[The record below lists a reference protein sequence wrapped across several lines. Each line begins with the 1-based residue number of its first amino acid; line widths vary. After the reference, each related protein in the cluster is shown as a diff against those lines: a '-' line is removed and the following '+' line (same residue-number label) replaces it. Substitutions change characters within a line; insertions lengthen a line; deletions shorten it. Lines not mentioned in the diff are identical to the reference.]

1 MIGCPSLMG
10 DGAAGIS
17 AALRS
22 VDCRTGEATSYA
34 FGRLFGADGR
44 LLPALTLLLTIYVAL
59 FAIGLL
65 TGRTRIGVAALT
77 PRMLTLGLV
86 LTFATS
92 WAAYQNVIWTL
103 ATGAPDQI
111 ASLVAGSHGSAT
123 TAFADRLDRL
133 FAGVADAAQAAAK
146 PAATT
151 ETGITPA
158 TPVVGG
164 FSASTVLWLSALML
178 LLGTVG
184 VLITSKIA
192 LAAML
197 ALGPVFI
204 VFSLFRGTRGLFEG
218 WLKAVVLF
226 ACVPLFAVLIG
237 GGAVIAMEPIVSG
250 IAGEGGEPSSRA
262 VAVLFLGSAVY
273 CALMVMAIKTA
284 TTLVAGWRL
293 PGGDRET
300 NAAGASAQAVTN
312 AVAARPP
319 MLIQGGMAQTAT
331 ASSGDERVRGIVAS
345 LAAPADS
352 GGGGTGGGGMGRAR
366 ESAQIIPIGGATPPA
381 VRIDHRVQGLGS
393 RFRERPAIRSKEQIS

>member
-1 MIGCPSLMG
+1 MIACPSLVT
-10 DGAAGIS
+10 DGATGIS

-34 FGRLFGADGR
+34 FGRLFGADGK
-44 LLPALTLLLTIYVAL
+44 LLPALTFLLTIYVAL

-92 WAAYQNVIWTL
+92 WAAYQNVIWML

-111 ASLVAGSHGSAT
+111 ASLVAGTHGSAT

-133 FAGVADAAQAAAK
+133 FAAVADAAQAAAQ
-146 PAATT
+146 PAPTT

-158 TPVVGG
+158 TPTVGG
-164 FSASTVLWLSALML
+164 FSASTVLWLSALLL

-204 VFSLFRGTRGLFEG
+204 VLSLFRGTRGLFEG
-218 WLKAVVLF
+218 WLKGVVLF
-226 ACVPLFAVLIG
+226 ATVPLFAVLIG
-237 GGAVIAMEPIVSG
+237 GAAVIAMEPIVSG
-250 IAGEGGEPSSRA
+250 IAGEGGQPSSRA
-262 VAVLFLGSAVY
+262 VAVLFLGASVY

-293 PGGDRET
+293 PGASREEGALG
-300 NAAGASAQAVTN
+300 AATPVYAAASAGQLS
-312 AVAARPP
+312 
-319 MLIQGGMAQTAT
+319 MLMQGGMAPSTT
-331 ASSGDERVRGIVAS
+331 ASSGDERVRSIVAS
-345 LAAPADS
+345 LPVPTDAGGGP
-352 GGGGTGGGGMGRAR
+352 GGGGLGRAR
-366 ESAQIIPIGGATPPA
+366 QSAQIIPIVGATPPA
-381 VRIDHRVQGLGS
+381 TRIDHRVQGLGS
-393 RFRERPAIRSKEQIS
+393 RFRERPAVRSKEQIS

>member
-1 MIGCPSLMG
+1 MIACPSLMS

-22 VDCRTGEATSYA
+22 VDCHTGEATSYA

-44 LLPALTLLLTIYVAL
+44 LLTALTLLLTIYVAL

-92 WAAYQNVIWTL
+92 WAAYQNVIWML

-133 FAGVADAAQAAAK
+133 FAAVADAAQAASK
-146 PAATT
+146 PAPTT

-158 TPVVGG
+158 ATVIGG

-184 VLITSKIA
+184 VLVTSKIA

-204 VFSLFRGTRGLFEG
+204 VLSLFRGTRGLFEG

-250 IAGEGGEPSSRA
+250 IAGEGAEPSSRA
-262 VAVLFLGSAVY
+262 VAVLFLGASVY

-284 TTLVAGWRL
+284 TTLITGWRL
-293 PGGDRET
+293 FGSDRE
-300 NAAGASAQAVTN
+300 ARG
-312 AVAARPP
+312 VA
-319 MLIQGGMAQTAT
+319 MSLQTAT
-331 ASSGDERVRGIVAS
+331 HGPAASLPMLTQARVAPAGNKSSGDERVRGIVAS
-345 LAAPADS
+345 LPAPAEGS
-352 GGGGTGGGGMGRAR
+352 AGGGGSGIGRAR
-366 ESAQIIPIGGATPPA
+366 QSAQIIPIGGAALPP
-381 VRIDHRVQGLGS
+381 VRLDHRVQGLGS

>member
-1 MIGCPSLMG
+1 M
-10 DGAAGIS
+10 
-17 AALRS
+17 
-22 VDCRTGEATSYA
+22 
-34 FGRLFGADGR
+34 
-44 LLPALTLLLTIYVAL
+44 
-59 FAIGLL
+59 
-65 TGRTRIGVAALT
+65 
-77 PRMLTLGLV
+77 
-86 LTFATS
+86 
-92 WAAYQNVIWTL
+92 
-103 ATGAPDQI
+103 
-111 ASLVAGSHGSAT
+111 
-123 TAFADRLDRL
+123 
-133 FAGVADAAQAAAK
+133 
-146 PAATT
+146 
-151 ETGITPA
+151 
-158 TPVVGG
+158 
-164 FSASTVLWLSALML
+164 
-178 LLGTVG
+178 
-184 VLITSKIA
+184 
-192 LAAML
+192 
-197 ALGPVFI
+197 
-204 VFSLFRGTRGLFEG
+204 
-218 WLKAVVLF
+218 LF